1 MERKNKT
8 GKANRKNYNYYLADG
23 TKITIVAGENGVSE
37 ELIAKLH
44 SFDDEERN
52 QMRRDEYLSPV
63 NIGKEKDLEFDNLL
77 DRNPYLADKDS
88 DPLELLMNSVLKQEH
103 SEKIERLT
111 SALDMLTPKQK
122 QTVYK
127 KYYLNMTETAI
138 ALEEGVDISAICHR
152 LKGIYKKL
160 LKKMQKT

>member
-1 MERKNKT
+1 M
-8 GKANRKNYNYYLADG
+8 
-23 TKITIVAGENGVSE
+23 IAG
-37 ELIAKLH
+37 
-44 SFDDEERN
+44 
-52 QMRRDEYLSPV
+52 Q
-63 NIGKEKDLEFDNLL
+63 
-77 DRNPYLADKDS
+77 
-88 DPLELLMNSVLKQEH
+88 
-103 SEKIERLT
+103 KIERLT

-160 LKKMQKT
+160 LKKM